1 VKLAIK
7 QYLASLRERDEL
19 DVIMPDLLSQMGLTV
34 FSRPSRGTRQY
45 GVDIAAVG
53 CMNGEAEKVY
63 LVSIKSGDLTR
74 ATWEG
79 TSHQSLRN
87 SLEEIRDAYIKNNLP
102 VEHRDKQIVICLCF
116 GGDVNENVRS
126 LLSGYTERNTTPS
139 ISYIEWNG
147 DVLAELVQSH
157 LLREDLFPNEL
168 KPLLRK
174 SLALLDEPEVS
185 FSFFKQ
191 IINCLYEKTKSDSSQ
206 RLISLRQLNICLWIL
221 YTWARDAGN
230 LEAAYLSSEL
240 TLLHAWEI
248 SKASFENETKYDIL
262 IQRSFASICSTYS
275 TISQNFLEKLLPH
288 FPKPDGISVA
298 VQSQSEVDVNLKL
311 FDLLGRVSIIGL
323 WHLMLQR
330 AVDPDSA
337 ETQKKT
343 VNHLIRAVQ
352 LLVQNNPA
360 LLLPLKDDQAIDV
373 FLAMLLMSYDEANS
387 TFMQSWLTEMIEQ
400 TTISHQLDLP
410 YPCTINN
417 YKDLLEHPKNSL
429 PDYKEEVTAAS
440 ILYPTMALWAALLSD
455 ETGFRKLAT
464 LKRDHLAHCNFQF
477 WFPDESTEEYFYNY
491 RGNHGATL
499 SGIQLE
505 GGSTSLKDLVWKEC
519 DQSRSFHQLS
529 AIRLGLPILVL
540 IACRHYRMPIPLHF
554 VLGYRDQSSSAVT
567 QEEEV

>member
-19 DVIMPDLLSQMGLTV
+19 DVIMPDLLSQMGLNV

-53 CMNGEAEKVY
+53 GLNGEAEKVY

-74 ATWEG
+74 ATWGG
-79 TSHQSLRN
+79 TSNQSLRN
-87 SLEEIRDAYIKNNLP
+87 SLDEIQDAYIRNNLP
-102 VEHRDKQIVICLCF
+102 AEHRDKHIIICLCF
-116 GGDVNENVRS
+116 GGDVHESARTLLTAYIDRYTTQS
-126 LLSGYTERNTTPS
+126 LSFV
-139 ISYIEWNG
+139 EWNG
-147 DVLAELVQSH
+147 NILAELVQTH

-185 FSFFKQ
+185 FSFFQQ
-191 IINCLYEKTKSDSSQ
+191 IINYLSEKTKSDPSQ
-206 RLISLRQLNICLWIL
+206 RLISLRQLNVCLWIL

-240 TLLHAWEI
+240 TLLHAWEV
-248 SKASFENETKYDIL
+248 SKSSFENETKYDIL
-262 IQRSFASICSTYS
+262 VQQSFGSICSTYS
-275 TISQNFLEKLLPH
+275 SIGQNYLEKLLPH

-298 VQSQSEVDVNLKL
+298 VQSQSEVDINLKL
-311 FDLLGRVSIIGL
+311 FDLLGRVAIVGL
-323 WHLMLQR
+323 WHLMLPR

-337 ETQKKT
+337 ETQKKN

-360 LLLPLKDDQAIDV
+360 LLLPLKDDQAIDF
-373 FLAMLLMSYDEANS
+373 FLAMLLMSYGEANS
-387 TFMQSWLTEMIEQ
+387 AFMQSWLTEMIEQ
-400 TTISHQLDLP
+400 ATISHQLGLP

-417 YKDLLEHPKNSL
+417 YKELLEHPKNSL

-440 ILYPTMALWAALLSD
+440 ILHPTMALWAALLSD
-455 ETGFRKLAT
+455 EKGFRKLAI
-464 LKRDHLAHCNFQF
+464 LKRDHLSHCNFQF
-477 WFPDESTEEYFYNY
+477 WFPDEATEEYFYTY
-491 RGNHGATL
+491 KGNHGATL

-505 GGSTSLKDLVWKEC
+505 AGSASLKDVVWKEC
-519 DQSRSFHQLS
+519 DQSKSFHQLS
-529 AIRLGLPILVL
+529 AIRFGLPILVL
-540 IACRHYRMPIPLHF
+540 IACRHHRMPIPLHF
-554 VLGYRDQSSSAVT
+554 ILGYRDQSPSGVT
-567 QEEEV
+567 PDEEV